1 MTTDW
6 LSGGFI
12 IALAAVLWLVYL
24 LPSWFRSRQYLATER
39 NAVRLQQTLRILA
52 ETAEVPHEIRVEA
65 SARSIAEQERI
76 LKHRAQQQELEAVPA
91 AVRTA
96 DRLRR
101 SRAVTSLVLA
111 VSLAVAVLGGMQA
124 VYTGAWIILIGGII
138 ASGVS
143 IAMLVRLAQAGQRLR
158 LPRSLAPT
166 GLESPT
172 LYDYERD
179 SPASG
184 VDMHDPVSATTAE
197 PAPDADGR
205 SAGDRASGWVPVA
218 VPRPLYLAR
227 PAAVPLGLDEPVE
240 LDDTGLLDTTKTA
253 EFAEAT
259 ARASL
264 ERAEPDH
271 HGSLRRAAASAEA
284 ALRERLAAEEATV
297 VELAGGA
304 DRGSA
309 GDAGAAIAIGAAA
322 AVGTASTGDDLPAA
336 APSRFS
342 RMGIVDGD
350 TDTLLDID
358 AVLARR
364 RAG

>member
-12 IALAAVLWLVYL
+12 IALAAVLWLAYL

-52 ETAEVPHEIRVEA
+52 ETAEVPEEIRVEA

-76 LKHRAQQQELEAVPA
+76 LKHRAQQHSLSAVPS

-101 SRAVTSLVLA
+101 SRAVTALVLA
-111 VSLAVAVLGGMQA
+111 VSLSVAVLGGMQA
-124 VYTGAWIILIGGII
+124 VYTGAWIILIGGAL
-138 ASGVS
+138 ASVVS
-143 IAMLVRLAQAGQRLR
+143 IAMLVRLARAGRRLR
-158 LPRSLAPT
+158 LPASLAPN
-166 GLESPT
+166 GVPLASPE
-172 LYDYERD
+172 LVDYGFED
-179 SPASG
+179 ASAAPAL
-184 VDMHDPVSATTAE
+184 VEAE
-197 PAPDADGR
+197 DDGR

-218 VPRPLYLAR
+218 VPRPLYLSRTAL
-227 PAAVPLGLDEPVE
+227 PLGLDQPAEVDVPE
-240 LDDTGLLDTTKTA
+240 RLDTVKTA
-253 EFAEAT
+253 ELAEAT
-259 ARASL
+259 ARASR

-271 HGSLRRAAASAEA
+271 HESLRRAAASAEA
-284 ALRERLAAEEATV
+284 ALRARLEAESATV
-297 VELAGGA
+297 ASLPVVE
-304 DRGSA
+304 
-309 GDAGAAIAIGAAA
+309 
-322 AVGTASTGDDLPAA
+322 PAA
-336 APSRFS
+336 PAAPVAPAVPSRFA

-350 TDTLLDID
+350 TDAHLDID

>member
-12 IALAAVLWLVYL
+12 IALAAVLWLAYL

-52 ETAEVPHEIRVEA
+52 ETAEVPEEVRVEA

-76 LKHRAQQQELEAVPA
+76 LKHRAQQQTLAAVPA

-101 SRAVTSLVLA
+101 SRAVTALVLA
-111 VSLAVAVLGGMQA
+111 VSLSVAVLGGMQA
-124 VYTGAWIILIGGII
+124 VYTGAWIILIGGAI
-138 ASGVS
+138 ASVVCV
-143 IAMLVRLAQAGQRLR
+143 AMLVRLAQAGRRLK
-158 LPRSLAPT
+158 LPASLAPT
-166 GLESPT
+166 AVPLTSPE
-172 LYDYERD
+172 LVDYGFED
-179 SPASG
+179 AASASG
-184 VDMHDPVSATTAE
+184 ASGSSASSVVAE
-197 PAPDADGR
+197 ADTR

-218 VPRPLYLAR
+218 MPRPLYLSRSASL
-227 PAAVPLGLDEPVE
+227 PLGLDQPAEVDVP
-240 LDDTGLLDTTKTA
+240 DRLDTVKTA
-253 EFAEAT
+253 ELAEAT
-259 ARASL
+259 ARASR

-271 HGSLRRAAASAEA
+271 HESLRRAAASAEA
-284 ALRERLAAEEATV
+284 ALRARLEAESAAVAEIPTAAPATPAAE
-297 VELAGGA
+297 
-304 DRGSA
+304 
-309 GDAGAAIAIGAAA
+309 AAPVAP
-322 AVGTASTGDDLPAA
+322 AV
-336 APSRFS
+336 PSRFA

-350 TDTLLDID
+350 TDAHLDID

>member
-12 IALAAVLWLVYL
+12 IALAAVLWLAYL

-52 ETAEVPHEIRVEA
+52 ETAEVPEEIRVEA

-76 LKHRAQQQELEAVPA
+76 LKHRAQQQSLSAVPS

-101 SRAVTSLVLA
+101 SRAVTALVLA
-111 VSLAVAVLGGMQA
+111 VSLSVAVLGGMQA
-124 VYTGAWIILIGGII
+124 VYTGAWIILIGGAL
-138 ASGVS
+138 ASVVS
-143 IAMLVRLAQAGQRLR
+143 IAMLVRLARAGRRLR
-158 LPRSLAPT
+158 LPASLAPN
-166 GLESPT
+166 GVPLASPE
-172 LYDYERD
+172 LVDYGFED
-179 SPASG
+179 AFAPAA
-184 VDMHDPVSATTAE
+184 VEAE
-197 PAPDADGR
+197 DDGR

-218 VPRPLYLAR
+218 VPRPLYLSRTAL
-227 PAAVPLGLDEPVE
+227 PLGLDQPAEVDVPE
-240 LDDTGLLDTTKTA
+240 RLDTVKTA
-253 EFAEAT
+253 ELAEAT
-259 ARASL
+259 ARASR

-271 HGSLRRAAASAEA
+271 HESLRRAAALAEA
-284 ALRERLAAEEATV
+284 ALRARLEAESATV
-297 VELAGGA
+297 ASLPVAEPVAP
-304 DRGSA
+304 
-309 GDAGAAIAIGAAA
+309 DAPVAP
-322 AVGTASTGDDLPAA
+322 AV
-336 APSRFS
+336 PSRFA

-350 TDTLLDID
+350 TDAHLDID

>member
-12 IALAAVLWLVYL
+12 IALAAVLWLAYL

-52 ETAEVPHEIRVEA
+52 ETAEVPEEIRVEA

-76 LKHRAQQQELEAVPA
+76 LKHRSQQQSLSAVPT

-101 SRAVTSLVLA
+101 SRAVTALVLA
-111 VSLAVAVLGGMQA
+111 VSLSVAVLGGMQA
-124 VYTGAWIILIGGII
+124 VYTGAWIILIGGAL
-138 ASGVS
+138 ASVVS
-143 IAMLVRLAQAGQRLR
+143 IAVLVRLARAGRRLR
-158 LPRSLAPT
+158 LPASLAPN
-166 GLESPT
+166 GVPLASPE
-172 LYDYERD
+172 LVDYGFED
-179 SPASG
+179 AAAPAVVG
-184 VDMHDPVSATTAE
+184 AE
-197 PAPDADGR
+197 DDGR

-218 VPRPLYLAR
+218 VPRPLYLSRTAL
-227 PAAVPLGLDEPVE
+227 PLGLDQPAEVDVPE
-240 LDDTGLLDTTKTA
+240 RLDTVKTA
-253 EFAEAT
+253 ELAEAT
-259 ARASL
+259 ARASR

-271 HGSLRRAAASAEA
+271 HESLRRAAASAEA
-284 ALRERLAAEEATV
+284 ALRARLEAESATV
-297 VELAGGA
+297 
-304 DRGSA
+304 
-309 GDAGAAIAIGAAA
+309 
-322 AVGTASTGDDLPAA
+322 ASLPVAEPVAPAA
-336 APSRFS
+336 PVAPAVPSRFA

-350 TDTLLDID
+350 TDAHLDID